1 MPAAPSRPTQE
12 GLYTRFFVKSELE
25 QLIRAR
31 REGLLDEVDAL
42 RLIILRTLELANGID
57 DLKEML
63 GVLRSISTAA
73 GRVASLLTAHARL
86 VEGRGSRLEM
96 LLNQAV
102 SDALAEMY
110 RTGRIE
116 LDPVELET
124 LLKDFSHAQE
134 PADLR

>member
-12 GLYTRFFVKSELE
+12 GLYTHFFVKSELE

-102 SDALAEMY
+102 SDALAEMH
-110 RTGRIE
+110 RAGRIE
-116 LDPVELET
+116 LDPAEMET